1 MRPYFSANLVLT
13 WNYKVNTNHIDWSEH
28 LNNNRDIEKKR
39 TRKSSDSQKIEYC
52 NTANTY
58 EAKNRKSCNTNTR
71 PEERKRMCGFS
82 VAELTEKKN
91 KVEKRTKSRKH
102 EKQKKS
108 STHRD
113 FFRCCH
119 TNKELR
125 YLWTLFCSRNKKLF
139 K

>member
-1 MRPYFSANLVLT
+1 VRPYFSANLVLT

-71 PEERKRMCGFS
+71 PEGK
-82 VAELTEKKN
+82 EKECVDFQWLSWQKNKN

-108 STHRD
+108 WTHRD
-113 FFRCCH
+113 FF
-119 TNKELR
+119 
-125 YLWTLFCSRNKKLF
+125 
-139 K
+139 

>member
-71 PEERKRMCGFS
+71 PEERKRMRGFS
-82 VAELTEKKN
+82 VAELTEKQKQSRETD
-91 KVEKRTKSRKH
+91 EKSKHTKSKKNHQLTRLFLDAVT
-102 EKQKKS
+102 KQRTTVSMDTFLLKK
-108 STHRD
+108 
-113 FFRCCH
+113 
-119 TNKELR
+119 
-125 YLWTLFCSRNKKLF
+125 
-139 K
+139 